1 MTLYR
6 IINQP
11 FLKKVTLLPYDVIKV
26 EEFPIQVYKEGDLVI
41 TVYTIF
47 HVRPILEKYESSINM
62 TFCLKYGFEYLKC
75 NLGQGGSLIDYKEYH
90 TLNEDLAVQKTK
102 ELMDE
107 YNENLP

>member
-1 MTLYR
+1 MVNKR
-6 IINQP
+6 SIVHIADQWRWSSVDN
-11 FLKKVTLLPYDVIKV
+11 
-26 EEFPIQVYKEGDLVI
+26 KEGDLVI

-47 HVRPILEKYESSINM
+47 HVRPILEKYESGINM

-102 ELMDE
+102 ELMDQ